1 MASTD
6 TECKALVQ
14 SLPESS
20 PVSTALKQVITNL
33 EKLEKEVSRLNRNCV
48 AVEKYQTHMNQIVSV
63 WKGWLS
69 NSTNKGFKE
78 SNWEEEDE
86 LLTV

>member
-1 MASTD
+1 MANPSA
-6 TECKALVQ
+6 ECQALVQ
-14 SLPESS
+14 SLPQPSALG
-20 PVSTALKQVITNL
+20 TALNQVITNL
-33 EKLEKEVSRLNRNCV
+33 EKLEKEVSRLNHNCV
-48 AVEKYQTHMNQIVSV
+48 AVETYQTHMKQIVSV

-69 NSTNKGFKE
+69 KSTYKGFKE